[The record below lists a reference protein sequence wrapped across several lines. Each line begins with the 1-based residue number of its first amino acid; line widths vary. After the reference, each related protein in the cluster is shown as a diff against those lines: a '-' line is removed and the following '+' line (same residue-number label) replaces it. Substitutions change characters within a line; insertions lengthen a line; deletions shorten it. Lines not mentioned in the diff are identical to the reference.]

1 LGVFK
6 DIDNQVRLLT
16 QPDIGADEYSLS
28 TYRLK
33 VDMNADTAN
42 SSGVFVTGNFQNW
55 QPGSSQMLDSE
66 GDGIYEYDVTLN
78 LGDTL
83 LYKFL
88 NGNSISDTESVPLLC
103 QWDSSG
109 YRGLV
114 LTLTNDSAD
123 AVCFSTCNICF
134 LGTEEIVQ
142 NLIVFPNPTSGIITI
157 QKLDRLEPK
166 IIQVTNVMGR
176 VVFEDIWQIGENHQN
191 IDMSSLAPGMYTIRL
206 NTDDEV
212 INFHVVRQ

>member
-1 LGVFK
+1 MIF
-6 DIDNQVRLLT
+6 
-16 QPDIGADEYSLS
+16 
-28 TYRLK
+28 
-33 VDMNADTAN
+33 
-42 SSGVFVTGNFQNW
+42 
-55 QPGSSQMLDSE
+55 
-66 GDGIYEYDVTLN
+66 
-78 LGDTL
+78 
-83 LYKFL
+83 
-88 NGNSISDTESVPLLC
+88 
-103 QWDSSG
+103 
-109 YRGLV
+109 
-114 LTLTNDSAD
+114 TNDSAD

-134 LGTEEIVQ
+134 LGTKEIVQ

-176 VVFEDIWQIGENHQN
+176 VVFEDIWQIGDNHQN